1 METNNN
7 IVVVNKEK
15 FEEVK
20 SNFKKGGFE
29 NMCILT
35 DFERTL
41 TCGTFNG
48 KKVPS
53 MIAVLRD
60 ENNYLGE
67 DYVKKASFLAEKYR
81 PIEFNPDMNESE
93 KRKEMESWWQE
104 HIELLIE
111 KKLNKEHF
119 QRVVNERIV
128 GFRDGV
134 KDIFEISREN
144 NVPIIIISASGMGEE
159 PISMMIEKE
168 LGEFP
173 NVFVVSNSFIY
184 DKDENVIAYKE
195 PIIHIMNKDDILI
208 EKRSFYNKMKDRK
221 NIILLGDSLDDVKMA
236 ENIDYENILK
246 ICFLDEHSVKMID
259 YYKKLYDILI
269 LNDSSADFVKR
280 FLTGIVN

>member
-1 METNNN
+1 MEINNN

-81 PIEFNPDMNESE
+81 PIEFNSDMNESE
-93 KRKEMESWWQE
+93 KRNEMENWWQE

-144 NVPIIIISASGMGEE
+144 NVPIIIISASGIGEE

-208 EKRSFYNKMKDRK
+208 EKRSFYNKIKDRK
-221 NIILLGDSLDDVKMA
+221 NIILLGDSFDDVKMA

-246 ICFLDEHSVKMID
+246 IV
-259 YYKKLYDILI
+259 
-269 LNDSSADFVKR
+269 
-280 FLTGIVN
+280 